1 MMILNL
7 RNLFASL
14 FVITFSAFAAGE
26 ITYRITPSSDR
37 ELLHIQMSFDVSTPA
52 VEFQLPSWLPGRY
65 AIQNSWETL
74 RDLVATDESGSRL
87 DVAHVRGDSWIIT
100 TGSAKHIIVRY
111 ERPLQKARFD
121 ADQSA
126 SETDVFHYGAQPVY
140 LYIVGRK
147 NEPCLLELVIPA
159 EWKSAVGLR
168 QIDSIEGHPTYVA
181 RSYDELADNPV
192 TMGTY
197 LEEHYKEFSK
207 DHILAFRGPARDW
220 VDRGRTLQMARFV
233 TRIEGDFFGEV
244 PYEKYIWHFW
254 VYEGTPLAGGT
265 EHASSTEMHLST
277 EEGSNTLQGMA
288 HEFFHLWN
296 AKLIHPQ
303 PLGPFDYTQL
313 PHTGSLWWIEGVTDY
328 YSMLLPYRYG
338 AWNREVFLD
347 RALDEIQQVRGNP
360 ARFEV
365 SPYDAS
371 YKISQENGNNY
382 KVNYYPTGWVLAMMF
397 DIELRSRTEGKV
409 SLDEV
414 VKALWGLCK
423 NDQPGFAED
432 EIRRQLVRFGGAEM
446 GPLYDQWVLRPG
458 ELPVEQELAKAG
470 LLMEKRGKDQGT
482 QIIHESAEITAAQ
495 RRILEDWL
503 WVTRS
508 SKAPPPSD
516 TIAPAASPDSD
527 TSRYESYT
535 GRYEIANNVLFTIT
549 GDARGLSAGL
559 EQGDKSALTLISHN
573 AFFYTRRNAEMQFV
587 ADNQGEITHIL
598 WKQNGKQRSVPRIG
612 PFIHSL
618 QAHADP
624 DPAFTLKLRAVLQA
638 LGYGV
643 HTDARTPGLSSGAW
657 ADYCASGP
665 VRGLAGIQ
673 SLDYIDSQNVAGRH
687 IERHQSEVSQI
698 SYYKLVMTKK
708 TRYLMVYLT
717 ADRLLTDFDY
727 VED

>member
-1 MMILNL
+1 MTILNL

-14 FVITFSAFAAGE
+14 FVIAFSAFAAGE

-52 VEFQLPSWLPGRY
+52 VELQLPSWLPGRY

-74 RDLVATDESGSRL
+74 HDLVATDESGSRL
-87 DVAHVRGDSWIIT
+87 DVAHVKADSWIIT

-126 SETDVFHYGAQPVY
+126 SETDVVHYGAQPVY

-168 QIDSIEGHPTYVA
+168 QIDSIEEHPTYVA

-244 PYEKYIWHFW
+244 PYEKYVWHFW

-265 EHASSTEMHLST
+265 EHASSTEMHLSA

-296 AKLIHPQ
+296 AKRIRPQ

-347 RALDEIQQVRGNP
+347 RAFGKYHVRIIGGCQ
-360 ARFEV
+360 
-365 SPYDAS
+365 D
-371 YKISQENGNNY
+371 
-382 KVNYYPTGWVLAMMF
+382 
-397 DIELRSRTEGKV
+397 
-409 SLDEV
+409 
-414 VKALWGLCK
+414 
-423 NDQPGFAED
+423 DQL
-432 EIRRQLVRFGGAEM
+432 IRN
-446 GPLYDQWVLRPG
+446 
-458 ELPVEQELAKAG
+458 
-470 LLMEKRGKDQGT
+470 
-482 QIIHESAEITAAQ
+482 
-495 RRILEDWL
+495 IL
-503 WVTRS
+503 
-508 SKAPPPSD
+508 
-516 TIAPAASPDSD
+516 
-527 TSRYESYT
+527 
-535 GRYEIANNVLFTIT
+535 
-549 GDARGLSAGL
+549 
-559 EQGDKSALTLISHN
+559 
-573 AFFYTRRNAEMQFV
+573 
-587 ADNQGEITHIL
+587 
-598 WKQNGKQRSVPRIG
+598 
-612 PFIHSL
+612 
-618 QAHADP
+618 
-624 DPAFTLKLRAVLQA
+624 
-638 LGYGV
+638 
-643 HTDARTPGLSSGAW
+643 
-657 ADYCASGP
+657 
-665 VRGLAGIQ
+665 
-673 SLDYIDSQNVAGRH
+673 
-687 IERHQSEVSQI
+687 
-698 SYYKLVMTKK
+698 
-708 TRYLMVYLT
+708 
-717 ADRLLTDFDY
+717 
-727 VED
+727 